1 MWCPL
6 TNRRKTGCEA
16 ELFLKNPKK
25 YFEGFLSGVSR
36 ISRVWGRHSP
46 TRFPQGQNER
56 KANFGTSVESCSK
69 KVTASSVWA
78 FADTSGGRGVDS
90 ASYAAGFLPLL
101 LTTHGKANL
110 AKFPGISFRVFV
122 TEFDKNG
129 RISSVL
135 Q

>member
-1 MWCPL
+1 MSNACFNFFAMPL
-6 TNRRKTGCEA
+6 
-16 ELFLKNPKK
+16 
-25 YFEGFLSGVSR
+25 
-36 ISRVWGRHSP
+36 RHVPSLYLLHNVP
-46 TRFPQGQNER
+46 
-56 KANFGTSVESCSK
+56 CSK

>member
-1 MWCPL
+1 M
-6 TNRRKTGCEA
+6 
-16 ELFLKNPKK
+16 KNPKK

-56 KANFGTSVESCSK
+56 KANFGTAVESCSK

>member
-1 MWCPL
+1 MYDGEVYGKINNEEKSGNILLLASYGLYSFYSICNGIFNHTSL
-6 TNRRKTGCEA
+6 CE
-16 ELFLKNPKK
+16 F
-25 YFEGFLSGVSR
+25 
-36 ISRVWGRHSP
+36 H
-46 TRFPQGQNER
+46 
-56 KANFGTSVESCSK
+56 SK